1 MIGED
6 NGDDTSAVG
15 RYRTSENDWYQMFFV
30 FANKTL

>member
-6 NGDDTSAVG
+6 NGEDTSTVES
-15 RYRTSENDWYQMFFV
+15 YQTSENDWYQMFFV